1 MEVEEGERLITEN
14 HVGHAYSILD
24 KRYYGLW
31 FVFVAWCLMLVVVVV
46 SCLCC
51 CGLLGL
57 VLGKLETPVTIDT
70 THEIFFVGWNRYF
83 PSELQLRFTFH
94 HHVSFTIH

>member
-57 VLGKLETPVTIDT
+57 VLGKLSI
-70 THEIFFVGWNRYF
+70 GNSSYN
-83 PSELQLRFTFH
+83 
-94 HHVSFTIH
+94 